1 MVTADK
7 KKNEKL
13 KYDINRGMANIN
25 IFICQNG

>member
-1 MVTADK
+1 MRIR